1 LAFFKN
7 KTKQGRIFLRESL
20 QICKCLV
27 LVQQKKKI
35 VRVTSLGIFE
45 PAASRLFSF
54 FRFSS
59 NKTAT
64 QHVIRYPRR
73 KQLTTFPQRL
83 NKEVGLFFVIFIFPL
98 DGLFRCL
105 LFALWP

>member
-1 LAFFKN
+1 MKLEFFNK

-35 VRVTSLGIFE
+35 VRVTSLGILE

-59 NKTAT
+59 NKNGDTT
-64 QHVIRYPRR
+64 RYSLPDKKTIDNLSSKA
-73 KQLTTFPQRL
+73 KQGSWTFYFL
-83 NKEVGLFFVIFIFPL
+83 VIFIFPT
-98 DGLFRCL
+98 
-105 LFALWP
+105 